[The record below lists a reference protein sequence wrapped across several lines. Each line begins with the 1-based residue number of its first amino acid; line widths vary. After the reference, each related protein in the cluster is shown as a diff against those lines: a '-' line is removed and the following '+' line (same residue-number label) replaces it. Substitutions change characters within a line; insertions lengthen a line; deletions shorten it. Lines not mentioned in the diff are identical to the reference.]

1 MKDYENFV
9 ARMGSFDMELTPP
22 ETDQDILNHH
32 GVKGMK
38 WGVRKKVSSAGRR
51 VKNRAK
57 REHASF
63 KRERAQLKIKDPRK
77 MTDEELQST
86 LNRNRLENQL
96 KLESKKTATVGAR
109 HKGWSYTTRAIEGL
123 SRKMDNR
130 RIYLDRASLSD
141 TDLQQ
146 KLNRMRTESLLVQEA
161 NNLNIKSIEAGAR
174 FIEGASDVL
183 TDSVSGGTATVG
195 RTFTKALV
203 KGASGASSVYL

>member
-1 MKDYENFV
+1 MNEAEEFY
-9 ARMGSFDMELTPP
+9 L
-22 ETDQDILNHH
+22 QHY

-51 VKNRAK
+51 VKKQAK
-57 REHASF
+57 REYASF

-96 KLESKKTATVGAR
+96 KLESKKTTAVGAR
-109 HKGWSYTTRAIEGL
+109 HKGWSYNTRVIEGL

-130 RIYLDRASLSD
+130 NIYLDRASLSD
-141 TDLQQ
+141 QDLQT
-146 KLNRMRTESLLVQEA
+146 KLNRMRTENLLVREA
-161 NNLNIKSIEAGAR
+161 NNINRKSIEAGAR
-174 FIEGASDVL
+174 FIEGASDVM

-195 RTFTKALV
+195 KAFTKALV